1 MKELHL
7 NSLREGQFCTSKE
20 KNENSRT
27 VSSSQ
32 SLCFIFFPQVKMSD
46 LDTQEELEFQFDKWL
61 GKDKEESGGHIG
73 CEMPVVREGQEP
85 LTGKT
90 SGLLQ

>member
-1 MKELHL
+1 
-7 NSLREGQFCTSKE
+7 
-20 KNENSRT
+20 
-27 VSSSQ
+27 
-32 SLCFIFFPQVKMSD
+32 MSD

-90 SGLLQ
+90 SGLLQWNVFFGFFYLILHEELDKGDFSLIWLIWIKIVQQQIFGPRE